1 MAPLRK
7 CTFTVTHMVTKRL
20 HFSMHVVAKV
30 SDGLLKNVIGCTS
43 GKWDSSVVFHAV
55 LIVGSLPHVSMI
67 KARSSARSCIANTM
81 HRQQPR
87 RSSEQ
92 ATPMMSFGELLSQL
106 DLTGNEPLNPLEEL
120 MQMPVLFGG
129 PVEQGRGFV
138 LHTSDYFTEDSS
150 LPVSANIALTA
161 TVDILR
167 AMAKG
172 EGPQRA
178 VLALGYAGWAPGQ
191 LESEIQRNGWLTCQ
205 ADEELV
211 FGLDFD
217 ARYLAALRKLKID
230 PAMLSSDAGHA

>member
-1 MAPLRK
+1 MPG
-7 CTFTVTHMVTKRL
+7 M
-20 HFSMHVVAKV
+20 
-30 SDGLLKNVIGCTS
+30 SDPRFDRSVIYMCA
-43 GKWDSSVVFHAV
+43 H
-55 LIVGSLPHVSMI
+55 
-67 KARSSARSCIANTM
+67 
-81 HRQQPR
+81 
-87 RSSEQ
+87 SEQ
-92 ATPMMSFGELLSQL
+92 GAMGIIINKATPMMSFGELLSQL
-106 DLTGNEPLNPLEEL
+106 DLTGNEPLNPPEEL

-150 LPVSANIALTA
+150 LPVSESIALTA

-167 AMAKG
+167 AMAQG

-205 ADEELV
+205 ADEELL

-217 ARYLAALRKLKID
+217 ERYLAALRKLKID